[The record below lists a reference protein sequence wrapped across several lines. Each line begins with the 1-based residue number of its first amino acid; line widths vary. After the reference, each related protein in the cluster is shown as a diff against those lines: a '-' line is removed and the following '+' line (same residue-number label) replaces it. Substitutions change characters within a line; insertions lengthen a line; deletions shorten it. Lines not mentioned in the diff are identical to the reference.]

1 MTVRRVRHDRLA
13 VISILVVLVVGAC
26 DSSNPSGTPATPTPA
41 PTATPAAPPSE
52 TPSPTPASSAGP
64 DAADAVY
71 DTIEE
76 QVIAMR
82 GLAPEGTVERQ
93 TIDEGELEALVR
105 QMSAEETPPEF
116 IAAQER
122 LYMALGLLP
131 ADASLEDLTI
141 ELLSGGVAG
150 FYRDDQKQLYV
161 VSRTGAVGATEK
173 ITFAHEY
180 THALQDQHFT
190 VFADQD
196 GVNDRSDWILARQA
210 VYEGD
215 ATLLM
220 TLWASQ
226 HFTPQ
231 DFSELLA
238 AGANDPS
245 TQMLERMPAILRETL
260 LYPYTTGLVF
270 AQGVYVGGNWAAI
283 DTLYADL
290 PESTEQIMHAD
301 KWAAREAPLDVQLP
315 DDLAA
320 SLGSGWSVAIE
331 DTFGEFQLGIWL
343 REAEVDGA
351 ETAAAGWGGDRAAV
365 VNGPGGRWGVAWA
378 TEWDSAADA
387 AEFDTAAA
395 AAVSGLRDPARV
407 LPGAGG
413 TARWIL
419 VASDDAT
426 LGTLAGALG
435 LAG

>member
-1 MTVRRVRHDRLA
+1 
-13 VISILVVLVVGAC
+13 
-26 DSSNPSGTPATPTPA
+26 
-41 PTATPAAPPSE
+41 
-52 TPSPTPASSAGP
+52 
-64 DAADAVY
+64 VY

-122 LYMALGLLP
+122 LYKALGLLP

-283 DTLYADL
+283 DSLYADL

-343 REAEVDGA
+343 REAGVDGA
-351 ETAAAGWGGDRAAV
+351 EAAAAGWGGDRAAV
-365 VNGPGGRWGVAWA
+365 VNGPGGAWGVAWA

>member
-93 TIDEGELEALVR
+93 TIDEAELEALVR

-122 LYMALGLLP
+122 LYKALGLLP

-161 VSRTGAVGATEK
+161 VSRTGAVGANEK

-196 GVNDRSDWILARQA
+196 GILDQTDRILARQA

-245 TQMLERMPAILRETL
+245 TQMLGRMPAILRETL

-283 DTLYADL
+283 NSLYADL

-343 REAEVDGA
+343 REAGANGA
-351 ETAAAGWGGDRAAV
+351 EAAAAGWGGDRAAV
-365 VNGPGGRWGVAWA
+365 VNGPDGAWGVAWA
-378 TEWDSAADA
+378 TEWDSAAEA
-387 AEFDTAAA
+387 AEFETAATA
-395 AAVSGLRDPARV
+395 ATAALRDPARV

-426 LGTLAGALG
+426 VGTLAGALG